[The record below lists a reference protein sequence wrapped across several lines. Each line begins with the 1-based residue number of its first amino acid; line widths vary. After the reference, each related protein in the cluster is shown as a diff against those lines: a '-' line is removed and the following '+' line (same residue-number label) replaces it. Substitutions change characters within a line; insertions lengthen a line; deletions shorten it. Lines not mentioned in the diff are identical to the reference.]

1 MTWVLVLILVSSTIS
16 VDTQVLGAY
25 NTMSECFYARQD
37 RLVDLEAWEGI
48 PPVNTQLV
56 CVRTDT
62 K

>member
-1 MTWVLVLILVSSTIS
+1 MSWVLVLILVNSTIS
-16 VDTQVLGAY
+16 VDTQVLGVY

-37 RLVDLEAWEGI
+37 VLVDLEAYEGI
-48 PPVNTQLV
+48 PPVNTQIV

>member
-1 MTWVLVLILVSSTIS
+1 MTWVLVLILVNSTTS

-25 NTMSECFYARQD
+25 NKMSECFYARQD
-37 RLVDLEAWEGI
+37 VLVDLEAWEGT
-48 PPVNTQLV
+48 PPVNTQIV